1 MSNKRYI
8 AVNGMNFTYYKV
20 KDENEVNELFYRE
33 YGMYPK
39 ITMSL
44 KDASISL
51 GIKAGMVLLVFMI
64 VKSFQKNKDEIII
77 NQLKKDNNLKNNEI
91 NKLKEII
98 EELVVSLKR
107 TASDGL
113 RHGSQVSSRTMKSFQ
128 N

>member
-1 MSNKRYI
+1 MSNKGYI
-8 AVNGMNFTYYKV
+8 AVNGMNFAHYKV

-51 GIKAGMVLLVFMI
+51 GIKAGMVLLVFMMG
-64 VKSFQKNKDEIII
+64 KSFQKNKDIIKI
-77 NQLKKDNNLKNNEI
+77 NQLKKDNNLQNSEI
-91 NKLKEII
+91 NKLKGII
-98 EELVVSLKR
+98 DELVASLKR

-113 RHGSQVSSRTMKSFQ
+113 RHGSQVSSRTMNSFK